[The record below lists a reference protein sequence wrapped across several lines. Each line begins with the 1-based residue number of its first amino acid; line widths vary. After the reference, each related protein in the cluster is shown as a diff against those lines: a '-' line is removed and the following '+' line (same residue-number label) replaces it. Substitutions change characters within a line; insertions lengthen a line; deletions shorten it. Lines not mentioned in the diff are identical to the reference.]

1 MSCDIMEKYEKT
13 IGLKTIWLTIIRRY
27 LAIFLVFIPIA
38 AATVIYTQLVMKK
51 SYQSSTTFINNTNL
65 NQTQHSQ
72 IALQI
77 TKTETINATVERLAA
92 KEAPII
98 VDASTIT
105 SGLSVTAFNSNN
117 PGIVTFSFTS
127 TNKDIAKPILTEL
140 EEVALDAVKA
150 SGFANM
156 GYKSRASEPIKV
168 SKDKTYLLIG
178 LAAGAVLALG
188 FAFVYEI
195 ISDEV
200 YDKDDIEKLGCS
212 GFEFTVSK

>member
-1 MSCDIMEKYEKT
+1 MSCNIMEKYEKT

-38 AATVIYTQLVMKK
+38 AATVIYTQFVMKK

-65 NQTQHSQ
+65 NQTQHDQ

-77 TKTETINATVERLAA
+77 TKTETINATVERLAV
-92 KEAPII
+92 KETPII

-105 SGLSVTAFNSNN
+105 SGLSVTAFNSSN

-127 TNKDIAKPILTEL
+127 TNKDIVKPILTEL
-140 EEVALDAVKA
+140 GEVALDAVKA

-156 GYKSRASEPIKV
+156 GYKSRASEPTKV

-212 GFEFTVSK
+212 GFEFTISK